1 MILKDVRRVLFPDT
15 TKSLGSRGTPQ
26 ETKCFGRNK
35 KNDMHAL
42 FAIFN
47 ILLSSTQTHF
57 PVFYDH
63 NNADGNKLCT
73 KKGVF

>member
-1 MILKDVRRVLFPDT
+1 
-15 TKSLGSRGTPQ
+15 
-26 ETKCFGRNK
+26 
-35 KNDMHAL
+35 MHAL

-47 ILLSSTQTHF
+47 ILLSSTQTHL

-73 KKGVF
+73 KKGGVLILIQLLQSVVQAKTIVKIRG